1 MKDKDTTPARRTS
14 LALASIAY
22 AAFTAISIIGPILLE
37 RRWAK
42 KQREQKEQ

>member
-1 MKDKDTTPARRTS
+1 MKEKPFHTSDRRKS
-14 LALASIAY
+14 LTIVTVAY

-42 KQREQKEQ
+42 NRREQQK